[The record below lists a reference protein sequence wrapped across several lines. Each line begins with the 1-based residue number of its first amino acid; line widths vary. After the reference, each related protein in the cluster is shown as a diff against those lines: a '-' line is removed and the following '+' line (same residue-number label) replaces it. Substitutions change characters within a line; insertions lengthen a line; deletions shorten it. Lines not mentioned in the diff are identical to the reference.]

1 MLINNT
7 NDAPAISL
15 NGEEDP
21 VNQMLSITYIEGTRA
36 QQVAPNLTVVDPDP
50 DAMIRR

>member
-21 VNQMLSITYIEGTRA
+21 VNQVLSVTYIEGTLA
-36 QQVAPNLTVVDPDP
+36 QQVVPNLTVVDIDP
-50 DAMIRR
+50 DSRIRR